1 MATFV
6 HTADWQLGKPFARI
20 ADDEQRGR
28 VQRERLD
35 AVRRIG
41 DVVRGCGARFVVVAG
56 DLFDSTTPKDATVAH
71 ALAAIGSLGVPVYAI
86 PGNHDHGGPDS
97 LWERPFFRREQAAVA
112 PNFHLLL
119 ERVPVVLDDAVILPC
134 PLLRRHEPE
143 DPTGWLRGHDFAAHG
158 QRPRIV
164 LAHGGVQSFGGGA
177 EGDGEDLPG
186 QANAIDLGRLPAAEI
201 DYVALGDWHG
211 FLPVGSGALG
221 DKACYPGTHEPDR
234 FPREGQRMGR
244 VAVVEATRGGSAHVA
259 EVVVGRMRW
268 MRRAVDLGA
277 EGPAGLEAVLRTL
290 AADRADDCLV
300 DLSLAGAVS
309 LVDRSRLDTLLD
321 DWRAKLVRLDVEDL
335 VVVVPSDDEVKDLAD
350 RPADPIIGRVAA
362 ELVARIEAGG
372 EGGGDARMALRIL
385 HGLVQEAAAGG
396 GTA

>member
-1 MATFV
+1 MPTFV
-6 HTADWQLGKPFARI
+6 HTADWQLGKPFARV

-41 DVVRGCGARFVVVAG
+41 EVVRDRGARFVVVAG
-56 DLFDSTTPKDATVAH
+56 DLFDSATPKDATVAH

-119 ERVPVVLDDAVILPC
+119 ERTPLVRDDAVILPC

-143 DPTGWLRGHDFAAHG
+143 DPTAWLRGHDFAPHG
-158 QRPRIV
+158 DLARIV
-164 LAHGGVQSFGGGA
+164 VAHGGVHSFSGSA
-177 EGDGEDLPG
+177 QGDGEDRPG
-186 QANAIDLGRLPAAEI
+186 QANAIDLARLPAAEI

-211 FLPVGSGALG
+211 FLPVGSGPVAG
-221 DKACYPGTHEPDR
+221 KAWYPGTHEPDR
-234 FPREGQRMGR
+234 FPREGQSMGR
-244 VAVVEATRGGSAHVA
+244 VAVVEAMRGGPARVV
-259 EVVVGRMRW
+259 ETVVGRLRW
-268 MRRAVDLGA
+268 MRRDVDLAA
-277 EGPAGLEAVLRTL
+277 EGPAALEATLHAL
-290 AADRADDCLV
+290 AAGRADDCLV
-300 DLSLAGAVS
+300 DLSLTGDVS
-309 LVDRSRLDTLLD
+309 LADRSRLDTLLD
-321 DWRAKLVRLDVEDL
+321 DWRAKLVRFDVEDR
-335 VVVVPSDDEVKDLAD
+335 VVVVPSDDEVRNLAD

-362 ELVARIEAGG
+362 ELVARITAGG
-372 EGGGDARMALRIL
+372 EAGDDARTALRIL

-396 GTA
+396 GSA